1 MKGTLSRCLKPLAFS
16 ILVYCH
22 RGRGEGERER
32 EGGGRGEGERER
44 VRERVGIE
52 GEYRGSEDT
61 R

>member
-44 VRERVGIE
+44 VGIE